1 VNPSGRTLCQPW
13 RRNAA
18 AQPEA
23 GVRPRADYGSGVTW
37 EERKAARRLGRQQ
50 REAARSETHP
60 VTMFFAR
67 QRDDI
72 LGQVV
77 AVSVAGPQ
85 LIHLQ
90 QELNGPWRAYHV
102 VRVRT
107 ILRPWYIALWI
118 SAIEPVATAK
128 TPKLEKRLLW
138 MYLPGDRGRLDVART
153 DIRGIT
159 EAQISELLG
168 GGGDIFSAALVL
180 VIVLV
185 KLASRIGLVAAAPF
199 AIVRIQRRRRIAA
212 RFRDQLGI

>member
-1 VNPSGRTLCQPW
+1 M
-13 RRNAA
+13 
-18 AQPEA
+18 
-23 GVRPRADYGSGVTW
+23 TW
-37 EERKAARRLGRQQ
+37 EERKAARRLLRQQ
-50 REAARSETHP
+50 REASRSETHP
-60 VTMFFAR
+60 ANLFFAR
-67 QRDDI
+67 QRNDI

-102 VRVRT
+102 VKVRT
-107 ILRPWYIALWI
+107 ILRPWHIALWL
-118 SAIEPVATAK
+118 SAIEPVATAR

-153 DIRGIT
+153 DVRGIT
-159 EAQISELLG
+159 EARISELVG
-168 GGGDIFSAALVL
+168 GSNDIFSAAVLL
-180 VIVLV
+180 VIVFG